1 MIVNSIPKSSPYIL
15 QKSEVSKIV
24 NSKISEKEKT
34 AIKDNAKLFRKNNI
48 SDKDK

>member
-34 AIKDNAKLFRKNNI
+34 AIKDNAKLFEKNIVNI
-48 SDKDK
+48 KY